1 MRYIEQNPV
10 NAKIVKRMEDY
21 PYCSYRYFIDQ
32 KNLPECLKDAW
43 IVQNHKDDIESIR
56 AVMEHPAD
64 KDDLLELKKASSLAE
79 APMADGENDLKKLEQ
94 MLLKAKDKKER
105 NEVIMQAYE
114 KGLSQ
119 HRIAQ
124 ILKISQPAVSG
135 IIKRG
140 KK

>member
-1 MRYIEQNPV
+1 M
-10 NAKIVKRMEDY
+10 
-21 PYCSYRYFIDQ
+21 
-32 KNLPECLKDAW
+32 
-43 IVQNHKDDIESIR
+43 HIR

-79 APMADGENDLKKLEQ
+79 APMADSENCLKELEQ
-94 MLLKAKDKKER
+94 ILLKAKDKKER

-135 IIKRG
+135 IIKRW
-140 KK
+140 KR